1 MGSDVST
8 FDYLMLEDRIDFIQR
23 TKNREVF
30 IFDKKVINLT
40 SNLEKNK
47 LKINKILSKYKEVE
61 DYLGDNFD
69 KCDYNF
75 LNMIIEDDSRRYEL
89 MTKLKKS
96 KISVN
101 RFLRDKIKIEKLQK
115 KSIEI
120 KFELDK
126 LELSRKNLLSIV
138 NRRIKQLEQINN
150 NSTYCFPE
158 RKLKVF

>member
-75 LNMIIEDDSRRYEL
+75 LNTIIEDDSRRYEL
-89 MTKLKKS
+89 MSKLKKS

-101 RFLRDKIKIEKLQK
+101 RFLKDKIKVEKLQK

-150 NSTYCFPE
+150 NTTYCFLE
-158 RKLKVF
+158 RQLSMF

>member
-40 SNLEKNK
+40 LNLEKNK
-47 LKINKILSKYKEVE
+47 LKINKILAKYKEVE

-75 LNMIIEDDSRRYEL
+75 SNTIIEDDSRRYEL
-89 MTKLKKS
+89 MSKLKKS

-101 RFLRDKIKIEKLQK
+101 RFLKDKIKVEKLQK

-158 RKLKVF
+158 KQLSMF

>member
-1 MGSDVST
+1 MGSNIST

-23 TKNREVF
+23 TKNREIF

-40 SNLEKNK
+40 SKLEKNK
-47 LKINKILSKYKEVE
+47 LKINKILSKYKEVG

-75 LNMIIEDDSRRYEL
+75 LNTIIEDDSRRYEL
-89 MTKLKKS
+89 MNKLKKS
-96 KISVN
+96 KITVN
-101 RFLRDKIKIEKLQK
+101 RFMKDKIKVEKLQK

-138 NRRIKQLEQINN
+138 NSRIKQLEEINS
-150 NSTYCFPE
+150 NSTYCFLE
-158 RKLKVF
+158 KQLSMF